1 MYRDRLHL
9 LSSGKSFLSN
19 RLIENIN
26 DYLEM
31 HTHHQHV
38 PIQIPLFLDHSC
50 FSDLKA
56 FRKCK
61 LQHPKNPVT
70 GYLNVNSPRN
80 KIVGLR
86 EIMSD
91 IHWVKMFVFGV
102 ILVRIFTHPDWIQN
116 LYSVRMRKNADKNNS
131 EYGHFLHSD
140 ISGLLWS

>member
-31 HTHHQHV
+31 HTHHPHV

-61 LQHPKNPVT
+61 LHYPKNPVT

-102 ILVRIFTHPDWIQN
+102 ILVRIFTHPD
-116 LYSVRMRKNADKNNS
+116 
-131 EYGHFLHSD
+131 
-140 ISGLLWS
+140 